1 MSSALRSLGIK
12 DKNDPSNYKRF
23 KSHPKSDTTHILY
36 RGDTRCPALIKQNKG
51 FHPQAGKH
59 GVSDSGGSTAMVCL
73 TTDPNV
79 AATYYAYVKNYFGDP
94 DYGRKEKR
102 GFVFA
107 CFLPSGRG
115 ILNYKM
121 AESVGSKNA
130 GSKEISAL
138 IVPWNHVVGWRELHA
153 PDACKPGAKDYHLVD
168 WFADFVAN
176 PDFNGDM
183 SAVSREA
190 AEIFVEFKG
199 FTNVVVYNSKSL

>member
-1 MSSALRSLGIK
+1 
-12 DKNDPSNYKRF
+12 
-23 KSHPKSDTTHILY
+23 
-36 RGDTRCPALIKQNKG
+36 
-51 FHPQAGKH
+51 
-59 GVSDSGGSTAMVCL
+59 MVCL

-79 AATYYAYVKNYFGDP
+79 AATYYAYVKNYFGNP

-102 GFVFA
+102 GFVYA

-138 IVPWNHVVGWRELHA
+138 IIPWNHVVGWRELHA

-190 AEIFVEFKG
+190 AEIFIEFKG